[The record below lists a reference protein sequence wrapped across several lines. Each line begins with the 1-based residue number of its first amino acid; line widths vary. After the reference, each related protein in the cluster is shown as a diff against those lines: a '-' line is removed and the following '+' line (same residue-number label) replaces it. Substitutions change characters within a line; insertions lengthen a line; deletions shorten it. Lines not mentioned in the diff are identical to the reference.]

1 MNILDWSIII
11 VYLMGMIGLSVF
23 LGRKQSNQ
31 EDYYV
36 GGRNLPWW
44 AVGISTMATQTSAI
58 SFISVPAFVALAPL
72 GGLTLLQYE
81 MSVPLAMIV
90 VMAFLLPFFRKL
102 ELVSV
107 YEYLEMRFGP
117 SVRYL
122 VSTVFL
128 ISRALATGVGVY
140 AIAIVLSVCLSTPL
154 WLNILI
160 IGIVTIIYDTIGGM
174 AAVVYSDVIQMVI
187 LLNGVVLCIIYAA
200 NSVGGF
206 EVIV

>member
-11 VYLMGMIGLSVF
+11 VYLMGMIGLSVY

-58 SFISVPAFVALAPL
+58 SFISIPAFVALAPL

-90 VMAFLLPFFRKL
+90 VMAFLPSFF
-102 ELVSV
+102 
-107 YEYLEMRFGP
+107 
-117 SVRYL
+117 
-122 VSTVFL
+122 
-128 ISRALATGVGVY
+128 
-140 AIAIVLSVCLSTPL
+140 
-154 WLNILI
+154 
-160 IGIVTIIYDTIGGM
+160 
-174 AAVVYSDVIQMVI
+174 
-187 LLNGVVLCIIYAA
+187 
-200 NSVGGF
+200 
-206 EVIV
+206 